1 MQSRA
6 RQRFSRRGPV
16 REPYDVVL
24 VVCEGSKTE
33 PSYLQRLRVS
43 RRLSSVN
50 IRIVPPPRGDPLTIV
65 NFAIRQ
71 LEVDPEY
78 DRGYCVFDR
87 NQHATFDTAI
97 RRVIRSNLGREGRLI
112 AIPST
117 PCFEVWILL
126 HYLYSTSPYVAAG
139 GVSACDRVIRDV
151 QQHFPTYAKGHRA
164 VFAELMVRLNQAV
177 IHAHR
182 LESHNAVTGTANP
195 ATTMHHLVNYLIALK
210 P

>member
-1 MQSRA
+1 MRSRA
-6 RQRFSRRGPV
+6 RERFSRRGPI

-33 PSYLQRLRVS
+33 PNYLEGLRVA

-50 IRIVPPPRGDPLTIV
+50 IRIVPPPGSDPLTIV
-65 NFAIRQ
+65 DFSIR
-71 LEVDPEY
+71 LLKDDPEY

-87 NQHATFDTAI
+87 NQHATFDAAI
-97 RRVIRSNLGREGRLI
+97 RKASRSQFGREGRLI

-117 PCFEVWILL
+117 PCFEVWVLL
-126 HYLYSTSPYVAAG
+126 HYLYSTRAYVATG

-164 VFAELMVRLNQAV
+164 VFAQLVTRLDQAV
-177 IHAHR
+177 IHAHQ
-182 LESHNAVTGTANP
+182 LERHNTATGATNP
-195 ATTMHHLVNYLIALK
+195 ATSMHHLVNYLITLR

>member
-1 MQSRA
+1 
-6 RQRFSRRGPV
+6 
-16 REPYDVVL
+16 VVL

-33 PSYLQRLRVS
+33 PNYLQGLRIA

-50 IRIVPPPRGDPLTIV
+50 IRIVPPPGGDPLTIV

-71 LEVDPEY
+71 LQADAEY

-87 NQHATFDTAI
+87 DQHATFDQAI
-97 RRVIRSNLGREGRLI
+97 RRVARSELGRQGRLM

-126 HYLYSTSPYVAAG
+126 HYLYSTSAYVAAG
-139 GVSACDRVIRDV
+139 GISACDRVIRDV
-151 QQHFPTYAKGHRA
+151 RQHFPMYAKGRRT
-164 VFAELMVRLNQAV
+164 VFAELAVRLNQAV
-177 IHAHR
+177 IHAHQ
-182 LESHNAVTGTANP
+182 LEHHNAATGTVNP
-195 ATTMHHLVNYLIALK
+195 ATSMHQLVNYLITLK